1 MAMTKKEKEALE
13 AALTA
18 AALRTT
24 SDVVPDIPPP
34 TCGGLSKGFAVVGAR
49 SDYGRVEPACSS
61 SVHHGIG
68 QQDKLNSRDALH
80 LYSTKMLA
88 LKALR
93 RAVERDCAD
102 RLRRVDRMIEAEI
115 SSEGNDDGTATQGV
129 CRGFVQR

>member
-24 SDVVPDIPPP
+24 SDVAPDVPPP
-34 TCGGLSKGFAVVGAR
+34 SASENRLSKGWAVVGER

-61 SVHHGIG
+61 NLYHVIG
-68 QQDKLNSRDALH
+68 QQGKTTSQNARH

-93 RAVERDCAD
+93 RAIERDCAD
-102 RLRRVDRMIEAEI
+102 RLRRVDRMIEAE
-115 SSEGNDDGTATQGV
+115 SSNGRNEAPSRPHREGRLD
-129 CRGFVQR
+129 